1 MALNTRARALNTA
14 FHAENNE
21 GSHPSPCLF
30 SLLQHLCSGEN
41 AQEKNEVVQA
51 GSQKEQKTAGQG
63 VGVPEFGSG
72 VYHGVLLGKRLSH
85 CASWSQAKK
94 RRLKLGYGV
103 VLAQTRSI
111 L

>member
-1 MALNTRARALNTA
+1 M
-14 FHAENNE
+14 
-21 GSHPSPCLF
+21 
-30 SLLQHLCSGEN
+30 
-41 AQEKNEVVQA
+41 VQA

-63 VGVPEFGSG
+63 VGGPEFGSG

-103 VLAQTRSI
+103 VLARTRSI